1 MKRNPGKG
9 RGNAV
14 SGIPLA
20 GAFTQIQGQSVEP
33 NREERLDA
41 FKTDG
46 TGENY
51 AHDYFDDEEE
61 RLGDLEQPYVANKD
75 DQNWSEGLQDEANM
89 DENAN
94 DVEGQEGVLPE
105 LQPLHLDYT
114 VKGGQDDDQDMML
127 RPDNIDTSAA

>member
-1 MKRNPGKG
+1 MKSNPGKG
-9 RGNAV
+9 KGNAV
-14 SGIPLA
+14 SGIPMA
-20 GAFTQIQGQSVEP
+20 GGFTQIQGQSVEP
-33 NREERLDA
+33 NREERIDA

-51 AHDYFDDEEE
+51 AHDYFDDEEA
-61 RLGDLEQPYVANKD
+61 RLGDLNEPYVANKD
-75 DQNWSEGLQDEANM
+75 DQHWSDGLQDEANM

-114 VKGGQDDDQDMML
+114 SGGQDDSVDTML
-127 RPDNIDTSAA
+127 RPDNIDSSAA